1 VPPATADESRVV
13 FVLGGEEWC
22 VPVSEVREVLPW
34 RPPRRLAD
42 PRPSLR
48 GMVRVRDEVLAVHD
62 VGAELGVETGAEGA
76 IVVLEGAD
84 RGVGIAV
91 EAARDVLPPAPVAPA
106 PAASGVIAG
115 VIAVGER
122 TVVAVDAAKLLRA
135 LGEKPRAQRRAARPR
150 GQTAAKKTSVTRR
163 RSR

>member
-1 VPPATADESRVV
+1 V

-48 GMVRVRDEVLAVHD
+48 GIVRVRDEVLAVHD
-62 VGAELGVETGAEGA
+62 AGETLGVEPGAEGA

-91 EAARDVLPPAPVAPA
+91 EAARDVLPPLPVAPA
-106 PAASGVIAG
+106 PAAGGMIAG
-115 VIAVGER
+115 IVAVGNR

-135 LGEKPRAQRRAARPR
+135 LGEKPRPRRRATRPR
-150 GQTAAKKTSVTRR
+150 AQTAAKKTSVTRR
-163 RSR
+163 RTR